1 MSRILWFHRVRFLRM
16 RASSAEAFVV
26 RELRRGLAPTLYYH
40 SLAHTLDVAQAT
52 KALAAAEG
60 VTDAE
65 TLTLLRTAALYH
77 DAGFLHTYAGHEVRS
92 CEIARTT
99 LPDFHYSP
107 GQIEQVCALI
117 TATQYPQEPRDH
129 LAQILCDA
137 DLDYLGRPDF
147 VPISTSL
154 FRELTARQLI
164 ADEHAWFQ
172 LQERFL
178 TGHRYW
184 TATALAQRTAPK
196 QARLDHIRAR
206 LADWPGGS
214 SAEA

>member
-1 MSRILWFHRVRFLRM
+1 MQ
-16 RASSAEAFVV
+16 ASSAEAFIV
-26 RELRRGLAPTLYYH
+26 RELRWGLSPTLYYH
-40 SLAHTLDVAQAT
+40 SLAHTLDVAQAAET
-52 KALAAAEG
+52 LAAAEG
-60 VTDAE
+60 VTDTESLA
-65 TLTLLRTAALYH
+65 LLRTAALYH
-77 DAGFLHTYAGHEVRS
+77 DAGFLHTYEGHEARG
-92 CEIARTT
+92 CEIVRAT
-99 LPDFHYSP
+99 LPNFGYSP
-107 GQIEQVCALI
+107 SQVEQICALI
-117 TATQYPQEPRDH
+117 TATQYPQEPRSH

-184 TATALAQRTAPK
+184 TATSLALREAPK
-196 QARLDHIRAR
+196 QAQLDHIRAR
-206 LADWPGGS
+206 LATWPGPDG
-214 SAEA
+214 A